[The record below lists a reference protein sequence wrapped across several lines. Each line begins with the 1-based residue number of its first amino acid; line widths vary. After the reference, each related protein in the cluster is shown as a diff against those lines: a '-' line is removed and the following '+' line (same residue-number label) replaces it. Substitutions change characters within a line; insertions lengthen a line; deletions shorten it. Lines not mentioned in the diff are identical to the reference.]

1 MQARTKRLL
10 VNSSRF
16 AMAFLFIV
24 ICGPLR
30 AEEGTLAQRRA
41 CEPDVFR
48 LCSEFI
54 PDHAAI
60 TTCLERN
67 KARLNPDCRAVF
79 EGGESAES
87 DAQHSS
93 LRNKSDSSHKAVAK

>member
-1 MQARTKRLL
+1 MRARTKRLP

-48 LCSEFI
+48 LCNEFI
-54 PDHAAI
+54 PDHAATPLAWSETKLVSI
-60 TTCLERN
+60 LTAGPFSKE
-67 KARLNPDCRAVF
+67 ARAPSPTRSARRRGINQTLSAVT
-79 EGGESAES
+79 
-87 DAQHSS
+87 
-93 LRNKSDSSHKAVAK
+93 KP